1 LTVKWVALF
10 YLERIMES
18 QTIDPVRTRKE
29 AAEFLRVSVRTLTR
43 RENAGDLSGR
53 IRISDR
59 IYGYRQSTLD
69 AYLSARTEA

>member
-1 LTVKWVALF
+1 MLN
-10 YLERIMES
+10 
-18 QTIDPVRTRKE
+18 QIDDPIRTRKE

-43 RENAGDLSGR
+43 RENSGDLSGR

-69 AYLSARTEA
+69 QYLASRTEA